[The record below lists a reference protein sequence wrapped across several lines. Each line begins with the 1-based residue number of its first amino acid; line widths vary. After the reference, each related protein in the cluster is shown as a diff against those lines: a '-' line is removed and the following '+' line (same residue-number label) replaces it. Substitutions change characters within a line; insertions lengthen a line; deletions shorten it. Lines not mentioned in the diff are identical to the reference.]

1 MPGDV
6 TFLRQAALLLPS
18 AFLLALLLFLLTHP
32 KTDPGFGTYPFFEER
47 GGAWVAKAAPEVRF
61 AVQSLVF
68 FLPSYALCLIFI
80 LAVAVGERAAFGPRR
95 PGERGRFTRSFAPV
109 YNVLFLVVTGV
120 MLYLGDRLAGRY
132 LAGTLVAPVL
142 VAFAPFAA
150 AAAAVVPAA
159 LLAAPIA
166 LVRRMAGA

>member
-1 MPGDV
+1 MAGDV

-32 KTDPGFGTYPFFEER
+32 RTDPGFGTYPFFEER
-47 GGAWVAKAAPEVRF
+47 AGAWVAKAAPEVRF
-61 AVQSLVF
+61 AVQALVF

-80 LAVAVGERAAFGPRR
+80 LAVSLGERAAFGPRP

-109 YNVLFLVVTGV
+109 YNVLFLAVTGV
-120 MLYLGDRLAGRY
+120 MLTLGDRVAARH

-150 AAAAVVPAA
+150 AAAAVLPAA